1 MKIRCMIVDD
11 EPVAH
16 KVLEEY
22 LSETPEI
29 EITGKFF
36 NAIDARRF
44 LEQHKA
50 DLLFLDIKM
59 PEEDGLSFLKGLDEK
74 PVTILV
80 TAMLEHALEAYDLD
94 VVDYLVKPIRPER
107 FQKAL
112 NKAIDFLRSK
122 QQQSVSD
129 SVKPGKGHITIKSGK
144 KTAQVAI
151 DAISHVQ
158 ALKDYMLIYASGT
171 RYIVRSTVTKMLD
184 MLPPGQF
191 ARVHKSF
198 IVNKAMIKRVATNRI
213 ELDGFTIP
221 FGKHFRQSLE

>member
-1 MKIRCMIVDD
+1 MKIRCIIVDD

-22 LSETPEI
+22 LSQTLEI
-29 EITGKFF
+29 EIAGRFF
-36 NAIDARRF
+36 NAIDARKF
-44 LEQHKA
+44 LEEHTI

-94 VVDYLVKPIRPER
+94 VIDYLVKPIRPER

-112 NKAIDFLRSK
+112 NKAIDFLRSR
-122 QQQSVSD
+122 QQRPVPD
-129 SVKPGKGHITIKSGK
+129 SVKPGKGHITIKSGRE
-144 KTAQVAI
+144 TVEVAT

-158 ALKDYMLIYASGT
+158 ALKDYMLIYTSGT
-171 RYIVRSTVTKMLD
+171 RHIVRSTVTKMLD

-191 ARVHKSF
+191 VRVHKSF

-213 ELDGFTIP
+213 ELEGFTIP
-221 FGKHFRQSLE
+221 FGKHFRQSLK